1 MDDGAIVSLYLA
13 RSERALEETAAKYG
27 PYCRAVAANI
37 LPDSRDIDEAVSDAY
52 MAAWGSIPPQEPV
65 RLDTYLAKLT
75 RRAAMKRWRAR
86 DAQKRGGGQPEAAL
100 EELAELLPGGTDPA
114 GTVEAKE
121 LTRALDRFLGTL
133 PAEQR
138 RVFLRR
144 YWFFDPIDAIAAR
157 YSFTPSKVKSMLA
170 RTRARLMDRLKE
182 EGYL

>member
-1 MDDGAIVSLYLA
+1 MDDSAIVSLYLA

-27 PYCRAVAANI
+27 PYCRTVAANI
-37 LPDSRDIDEAVSDAY
+37 LPDDRDIDEAVSDAY
-52 MAAWGSIPPQEPV
+52 MAAWGSIPPQEPA

-121 LTRALDRFLGTL
+121 LTGALDRFLGAL
-133 PAEQR
+133 PTEQR

-144 YWFFDPIDAIAAR
+144 YWFFDPIDDIAAR
-157 YSFTPSKVKSMLA
+157 YGFTPSKVKSMLA
-170 RTRARLMDRLKE
+170 RTRARLMGRLKE